1 MAVTLDAI
9 VLPAFDD
16 LDGLPGEA
24 TPWGRAYNLDEQLA
38 IPGVPSPLRY
48 STRGVGVVPT
58 GIGKAAA
65 ATTTTALL
73 SSDRLDLADASILT
87 VGVAGGPSSVPIG
100 SVVISE
106 QIVDWDDKI
115 RLDPEPGDHPLAP
128 NPYTVDQ
135 GHYELGEELIRRI
148 RELSEPA
155 ELERPAEVDE
165 ERSADPEIMVGTNL
179 SGDELWH
186 GTTLAEEASWLVE
199 QYDAAPYLVTEMED
213 AGTAAALDR
222 FDRLESYCSVR
233 GVSNHDRPRDD
244 QTARESFFG
253 DEFESG
259 FAVAVENA
267 VSVAKPFVDATIADT

>member
-1 MAVTLDAI
+1 MSRALDVI

-16 LDGLPGEA
+16 LDGLPSEA
-24 TPWGRAYNLDEQLA
+24 SPWHRVYDLDEQLS
-38 IPGVPSPLRY
+38 IPGLCSPLRY
-48 STRGVGVVPT
+48 SPDGVGVVPT
-58 GIGKAAA
+58 GVGKTAA

-73 SSDRLDLADASILT
+73 SSRRLDLAHTTFLT
-87 VGVAGGPSSVPIG
+87 VGVAGGPPSVSIG

-115 RLDPEPGDHPLAP
+115 RLDPEPGEDPLAP

-148 RELSEPA
+148 RELSDPA
-155 ELERPAEVDE
+155 KLERPAEADE
-165 ERSADPEIMVGTNL
+165 ERTADPEIMVGTNL

-199 QYDAAPYLVTEMED
+199 QSDASPYLVTEMED
-213 AGTAAALDR
+213 AGTATALDR

-233 GVSNHDRPRDD
+233 GVSNHDRPRGD

-253 DEFESG
+253 DQFESG

-267 VSVAKPFVDATIADT
+267 VSVAKPFVDASIADT